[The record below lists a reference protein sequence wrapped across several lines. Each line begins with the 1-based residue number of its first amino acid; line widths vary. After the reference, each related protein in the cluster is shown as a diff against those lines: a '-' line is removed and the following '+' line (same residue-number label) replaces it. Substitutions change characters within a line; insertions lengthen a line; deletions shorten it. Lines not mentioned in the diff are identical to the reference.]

1 MNEVQM
7 ILNCVIIATII
18 VLFRETFER
27 RDSINFIHEM
37 LNGILTRLNN
47 LEEHKDSNGRK

>member
-7 ILNCVIIATII
+7 ILNCIIAATII
-18 VLFRETFER
+18 VLFREAFER